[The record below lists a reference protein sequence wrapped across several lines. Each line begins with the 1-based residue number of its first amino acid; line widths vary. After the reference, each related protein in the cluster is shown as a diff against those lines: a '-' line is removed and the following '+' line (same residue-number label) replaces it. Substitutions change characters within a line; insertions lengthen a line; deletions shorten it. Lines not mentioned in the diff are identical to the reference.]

1 MVSRMENNKSYS
13 SPALVEIALQIE
25 RGYSASNNGIE
36 QPDYGGEDNL

>member
-1 MVSRMENNKSYS
+1 MVSRMENKHYYS

-25 RGYSASNNGIE
+25 RGYYLSDNGIE